1 MTAMGFLRRRIV
13 KILRCLFG
21 SLLRDICIGSPSIQG
36 DKRLVSIHRTARVQN
51 ALFNVGCGRITV
63 EENAFFGY
71 NVCLLTGRHDVNKFD
86 KERKQAVP
94 REGCDIF
101 IRRGAWVA
109 TNAIILGPCEV
120 GEHAVVAAGSVVTK
134 DVPPYHVVAGN
145 PARVI
150 RRIEP
155 PQADVA
161 GNTA

>member
-1 MTAMGFLRRRIV
+1 MGYFKRKMEKMLRRLLGPI
-13 KILRCLFG
+13 
-21 SLLRDICIGSPSIQG
+21 LRDICMSSPWIRG
-36 DKRLVSIHRTARVQN
+36 DERLVSIHPTARVQN

-94 REGCDIF
+94 REGCDIV

-109 TNAIILGPCEV
+109 TSAIVLGPCEV
-120 GEHAVVAAGSVVTK
+120 GEHSVVGAGSVVTR

-155 PQADVA
+155 PHQK
-161 GNTA
+161 GGTSCETR